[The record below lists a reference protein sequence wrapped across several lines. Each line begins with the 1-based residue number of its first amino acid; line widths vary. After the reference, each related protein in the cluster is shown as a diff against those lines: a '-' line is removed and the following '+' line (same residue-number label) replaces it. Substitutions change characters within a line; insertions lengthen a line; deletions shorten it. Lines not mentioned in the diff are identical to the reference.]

1 MNVEL
6 EAKRR
11 TTINAL
17 KAADNLRVIMENS
30 GEGTSDNSEYTRV
43 VDIRANYIVKLI
55 LLYYPYNIENDL
67 ISIKIDGQSFAIP
80 LKVFEDAVDKEVFEK
95 IIDNTYIDPSDA
107 DSKEERDTIDM
118 VVDENNVARHIST
131 QEYAFIGVTPG
142 CGTTHTAL
150 MYAKLLSNIGKTAYV
165 ELNDSLD
172 ICALGEESSEKGKI
186 ILDDAQ
192 SLDAYF
198 GYDYKDFIRSFRD
211 LYAYVILDFGFLDE
225 EEIVDDYVRAQKRF
239 IVSSS
244 AKWSIQ
250 RIMDFEDN
258 PSFNTASCIYVFPN
272 PNHDN
277 IATLQSFWGNRKII
291 EVPFCPEPF
300 ALDDDIINA
309 LTHDIKFDCME
320 AAPMTLTKKNAI
332 KPKASIKNPISK
344 LLKLNKKA

>member
-17 KAADNLRVIMENS
+17 KASDNLRIIMENS

-80 LKVFEDAVDKEVFEK
+80 LKVFEDAADKDVFEK
-95 IIDNTYIDPSDA
+95 IIDNSYLDPSDA
-107 DSKEERDTIDM
+107 DSVKEQVAIDM

-211 LYAYVILDFGFLDE
+211 LYAYVVLDFGFLDE

-244 AKWSIQ
+244 AKWSIS
-250 RIMDFEDN
+250 RILEFEEN
-258 PSFNTASCIYVFPN
+258 PSFNLTSCIYVFPN
-272 PNHDN
+272 ANKEN
-277 IATLQSFWGNRKII
+277 VAYLQSVLGDRKII
-291 EVPFCPEPF
+291 EVPFSPNPLVLTDATIE
-300 ALDDDIINA
+300 A
-309 LTHDIKFDCME
+309 LTKN
-320 AAPMTLTKKNAI
+320 TKYSSTDLKPQCTCKTSVI
-332 KPKASIKNPISK
+332 KPKSINTNPFKKLLSIKR
-344 LLKLNKKA
+344 